1 MLGNAY
7 TNRSMCMCVFVA
19 VKETQSGSFGGLNRA
34 DSDIILK
41 FLLKLWVREVKNRE
55 IKRGSKISRVWPY
68 DICLKQKTLSS
79 SIFITIM
86 NYVLQL
92 TYCRI
97 YMIANRRL
105 TFFLVSRFL
114 SIHSKPFLF
123 WTLLLTLRL
132 YHPNVLLNWRI
143 LSTWPLDSWV
153 LKNFVAPSM

>member
-79 SIFITIM
+79 NIFITIM

-105 TFFLVSRFL
+105 TFFLVSRCL
-114 SIHSKPFLF
+114 SIHSKPFHFL
-123 WTLLLTLRL
+123 
-132 YHPNVLLNWRI
+132 NVA
-143 LSTWPLDSWV
+143 S
-153 LKNFVAPSM
+153 NFKAIPS